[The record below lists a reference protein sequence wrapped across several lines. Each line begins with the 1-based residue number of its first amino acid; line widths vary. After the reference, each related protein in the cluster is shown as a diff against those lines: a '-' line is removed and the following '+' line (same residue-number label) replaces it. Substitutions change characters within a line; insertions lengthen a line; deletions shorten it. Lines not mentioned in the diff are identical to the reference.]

1 MQKYWL
7 TALFVF
13 ISLNLLAQS
22 PSKPNFIVIYIDDL
36 NDYLGLLEGHPQ
48 TITPNIDAIGA
59 SGITFTNSHSNAPGC
74 APARTSFFSGKDCA
88 YTQVVINGD
97 YFSRFR
103 MNFSE
108 GRGND
113 LVYTLPEILKDSGNY
128 YTYAIN
134 KAYHTFSENDFDITP
149 TPTCEKSQSWN
160 DMFNPGERASLDSIY
175 NTFADY
181 ADYGWGMIPN
191 ELEDSLVDKV
201 GTDAAINFIQ
211 SYADGSLDDCGKDAF
226 FLTVGYLRPHTPRY
240 FPASFFLPYY
250 MDSIEESVIQSP
262 INNSDLANVFNG
274 LIMPPQTGIPCSIY
288 SSFPAVSIQ
297 KQLADMGSPVY
308 IMENYL
314 ASIGDLPLI
323 NDSLT
328 IIENFN
334 LQLEYQKANYVMGY
348 LAAINYLDH
357 QIGRLI
363 DSLSAYPDILNNT
376 YIILTSDHGYA
387 LGERNHYT
395 KWALWETDL
404 RVPLL
409 IAGPGI
415 LSGTQSSASVSN
427 LDIFPTI
434 LDLAGVDYPVDAV
447 GGDYL
452 DGVSLTPL
460 ISNPN
465 RRWTKPSIATTKREN
480 GPAKC
485 YRQYS
490 VRTNDYH
497 LIRYRKNNDG
507 SMPVPFCDD
516 DSVYYDYEL
525 YEIGAQREID
535 PNEWNNLAGQDEYQ
549 PLIQYLETFLPGGSH
564 YLQKVHTVEIKNIS
578 LPGCFLDN
586 TGKIKLKAIL
596 FDPDGNP
603 IPTTGL
609 QLEWS
614 NSINSTKAYG
624 NKFSLNLAS
633 IPPAFFSIKDSLF
646 IYLTVIDSV
655 TNDTVAF
662 SHEYY
667 FLNSS
672 NSPSSNFIAD
682 LEGKILT
689 IDSLAYSGSIK
700 SVIWDMGDGNAYTQ
714 EYPLKYAY
722 SGPGTYDLEQTIL
735 FGNGC
740 SLSQE
745 KRLYIN
751 ELTEELCSPFITLPD
766 GEIVSEAGTYFVE
779 LTSTLGEDSVII
791 YTINEC
797 SEVITERYLKR
808 TSDIEIL
815 PNPASQ
821 NISIYSHLPFNSIR
835 IFDINGRLVLE
846 KLLMDN
852 FNFYDINLNGLPT
865 GMLTIEL
872 KGEEV
877 VHYSKLVH
885 IE

>member
-1 MQKYWL
+1 MQRYWL
-7 TALFVF
+7 TVLFVS
-13 ISLNLLAQS
+13 ICINLLAQS
-22 PSKPNFIVIYIDDL
+22 PSKPNFIVIYVDDL
-36 NDYLGLLEGHPQ
+36 NDYLGILEGHPQ

-59 SGITFTNSHSNAPGC
+59 SGINFTNSHTNAPGC
-74 APARTSFFSGKDCA
+74 APARTSFFSGKDCE
-88 YTQVVINGD
+88 YTQVVYNDD

-108 GRGND
+108 ARGNE

-134 KAYHTFSENDFDITP
+134 KAYHTSQENDFDITS

-160 DMFNPGERASLDSIY
+160 DTFKPGERESFDSIC

-181 ADYGWGMIPN
+181 SDYNWGIIPN
-191 ELEDSLVDKV
+191 ELEDSLVDRA

-226 FLTVGYLRPHTPRY
+226 FLTIGYFRPHTPRY
-240 FPASFFLPYY
+240 FPESFFLSYY
-250 MDSIEESVIQSP
+250 MDSIEGAAIQSP
-262 INNSDLANVFNG
+262 INNSDLANVLNG
-274 LIMPPQTGIPCSIY
+274 LIMPPQTGIPYSIY
-288 SSFPAVSIQ
+288 NSYPTKSIQ
-297 KQLADMGSPVY
+297 KQMADGGTPVPS
-308 IMENYL
+308 MEDYL
-314 ASIGDLPLI
+314 GSIGDLPLI

-328 IIENFN
+328 IVENFN
-334 LQLEYQKANYVMGY
+334 LHLEYQRANYVMGY
-348 LAAINYLDH
+348 LAAVNYVDYE
-357 QIGRLI
+357 IGRI
-363 DSLSAYPDILNNT
+363 MDSLSAYPDILNNT
-376 YIILTSDHGYA
+376 YIILTSDHGYG

-404 RVPLL
+404 RVPL
-409 IAGPGI
+409 IISGPGI
-415 LSGTQSSASVSN
+415 LSGTQSSASVST
-427 LDIFPTI
+427 LDIFPTV
-434 LDLAGVDYPVDAV
+434 LDLAGVDYPVDAL

-460 ISNPN
+460 ISKPY
-465 RRWTKPSIATTKREN
+465 RRWTKPSIATTIRGD

-490 VRTNDYH
+490 VRTNDHH

-507 SMPVPFCDD
+507 SMPLLFCDE

-564 YLQKVHTVEIKNIS
+564 YLQKVHTAEIKTIS
-578 LPGCFLDN
+578 VPGCFLDN
-586 TGKIKLKAIL
+586 TGKIKLKAKVY
-596 FDPDGNP
+596 DTDGNP
-603 IPTTGL
+603 MPTTGL

-614 NSINSTKAYG
+614 NSINSTKVYG
-624 NKFSLNLAS
+624 NKFSLNLAT
-633 IPPAFFSIKDSLF
+633 IHPAFFSIKDSLF
-646 IYLTVIDSV
+646 IYLTVIDPI
-655 TNDTVAF
+655 TNDTIAF

-682 LEGKILT
+682 LEGKVLT
-689 IDSLAYSGSIK
+689 IDSLAYNGSIK
-700 SVIWDMGDGNAYTQ
+700 SVIWDMGDGNSYTQ
-714 EYPLKYAY
+714 EYPLKYEY
-722 SGPGTYDLEQTIL
+722 SGPGTYDLEQTIV

-751 ELTEELCSPFITLPD
+751 ELTEELCSSFITLPD
-766 GEIVSEAGTYFVE
+766 GEIVSETGIYFVE

-791 YTINEC
+791 FTIDDC
-797 SEVITERYLKR
+797 SEVIAERYSK
-808 TSDIEIL
+808 TGEIEIV

-821 NISIYSHLPFNSIR
+821 SISIHSLLPFNSIR